1 MRSKSDE
8 INDAQAQKF
17 AGLLSDP
24 LNPKIGLFFLAI
36 VPPALGWL
44 TVLVWA
50 ASRAGR
56 WIRGPRVRRII
67 DRLVGSVLI
76 GLGSEVTA
84 ETLSA

>member
-1 MRSKSDE
+1 VTWY
-8 INDAQAQKF
+8 A
-17 AGLLSDP
+17 LLYAAVDSV
-24 LNPKIGLFFLAI
+24 I
-36 VPPALGWL
+36 ALGWL

-56 WIRGPRVRRII
+56 WIRGPRVRRVI
-67 DRLVGSVLI
+67 DRLVGAVLI